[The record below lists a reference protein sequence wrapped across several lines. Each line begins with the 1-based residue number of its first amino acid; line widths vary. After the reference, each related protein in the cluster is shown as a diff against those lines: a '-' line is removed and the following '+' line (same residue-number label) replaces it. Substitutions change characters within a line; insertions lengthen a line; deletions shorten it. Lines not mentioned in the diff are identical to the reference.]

1 MNSKYSK
8 WEYSWE
14 NIKKSYKNNKFKIS
28 ASTWNEKYELPM
40 DHILCQIFKIILNI
54 YKKNMDKRMLISQ

>member
-28 ASTWNEKYELPM
+28 ASTWNEKYELPNGSYSVS
-40 DHILCQIFKIILNI
+40 NI
-54 YKKNMDKRMLISQ
+54 QDYFEYI